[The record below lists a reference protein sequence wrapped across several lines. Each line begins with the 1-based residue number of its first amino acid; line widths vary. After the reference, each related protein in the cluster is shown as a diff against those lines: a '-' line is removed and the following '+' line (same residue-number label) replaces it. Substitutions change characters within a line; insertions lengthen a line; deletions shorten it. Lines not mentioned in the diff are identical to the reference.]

1 MGQKIEEEE
10 EELDPELSETALAGE
25 VDIDDD
31 FDPNQALR

>member
-10 EELDPELSETALAGE
+10 EELDPECENVLAGE
-25 VDIDDD
+25 VEVNDE